1 MKKEL
6 FLFLGALSATVVFA
20 DSQTSYGL
28 PVYKVS
34 DVVEEIDMKNMLKM
48 PLCKILSVYLG
59 DPSVNVGIKTP

>member
-6 FLFLGALSATVVFA
+6 FLFLVALSATVVFA

-34 DVVEEIDMKNMLKM
+34 DVVEEIDMKI
-48 PLCKILSVYLG
+48 PYLG
-59 DPSVNVGIKTP
+59 VTAIPLVLTSIQVI